1 MIPYR
6 NNRLVVIVLSAFFLL
21 ILFYAYFEA
30 RNILFGPKIHVN
42 APTEGIVVEEQFVT
56 ITGKADNINKI
67 WMNGRLIPVT
77 EDGIFEE
84 GILLTEGYN
93 RVILQA
99 EDKTGRETSEIVQI
113 VYAPKDSTQNTHPL
127 QTIE

>member
-1 MIPYR
+1 MIPYK
-6 NNRLVVIVLSAFFLL
+6 NNRLVVVVLSAFFIL

-30 RNILFGPKIHVN
+30 RDILFGPKIHIN
-42 APTEGIVVEEQFVT
+42 APAQGIVVDEKFVT
-56 ITGKADNINKI
+56 ITGKAENISQI

-84 GILLTEGYN
+84 AMLLTEGHN
-93 RVILQA
+93 RIVLQA
-99 EDKTGRETSEIVQI
+99 KDKTGRETSENVQV
-113 VYAPKDSTQNTHPL
+113 VYTPKKSVKETNSL